1 VPERWNR
8 RRDIDHGFRINGIAR
23 GSALSCPPRIED
35 GLSAAEI
42 DVRTTVAQSS
52 TQISRTVEGTVIV
65 LNAEAGEVLDL
76 NRPASEIW
84 SLIQSPRDVGALCEE
99 LCRRYDVDY
108 DVCEED
114 VVGVLSRLRA
124 KHLVRAV

>member
-1 VPERWNR
+1 M
-8 RRDIDHGFRINGIAR
+8 
-23 GSALSCPPRIED
+23 
-35 GLSAAEI
+35 SAAEI

-84 SLIQSPRDVGALCEE
+84 SLIQSPCDVGAVCDE

-108 DVCEED
+108 DVCEAG
-114 VVGVLSRLRA
+114 VVGVLSRLQA

>member
-1 VPERWNR
+1 M
-8 RRDIDHGFRINGIAR
+8 
-23 GSALSCPPRIED
+23 
-35 GLSAAEI
+35 SAAEI

-65 LNAEAGEVLDL
+65 LHAEAGEVLDL

-108 DVCEED
+108 DVCRED
-114 VVGVLSRLRA
+114 VVGVLSRLRE
-124 KHLVRAV
+124 KHLVRAL

>member
-1 VPERWNR
+1 M
-8 RRDIDHGFRINGIAR
+8 
-23 GSALSCPPRIED
+23 SCPPGIED
-35 GLSAAEI
+35 VLSAAEI

-52 TQISRTVEGTVIV
+52 TQISRTVEGSVTV
-65 LNAEAGEVLDL
+65 LHAEAGEVLDL

-84 SLIQSPRDVGALCEE
+84 SLIQSPCDVGALCEE

-114 VVGVLSRLRA
+114 VVGVLSRLQA

>member
-1 VPERWNR
+1 M
-8 RRDIDHGFRINGIAR
+8 
-23 GSALSCPPRIED
+23 
-35 GLSAAEI
+35 SAAEI

-52 TQISRTVEGTVIV
+52 TQISCTVEGTIIV
-65 LNAEAGEVLDL
+65 LNAEEGEVLDL

-84 SLIQSPRDVGALCEE
+84 SLIQSPRDVGELCQE

-108 DVCEED
+108 DVCEHD
-114 VVGVLSRLRA
+114 VVGVLSRLQA